1 MKRNTSTKSSVS
13 CETWGQ
19 LNGSSCIIKGVYPS
33 DSGVYWCE
41 SDRGECSN
49 TINIRVTTGVILESP
64 AVPLTEGD
72 SVTLNCSYKEKYAKE
87 STSNFSTAFYRNGAF
102 IGKRSEGRL
111 MLIHVS
117 KEDEGFYKCE
127 HPTKGESPENWLE
140 VRAATLSIHPSRS
153 VFFYYETVTLSCA
166 VPGSFSSWTV
176 KRNTSTKSSVS
187 CETWGQLN
195 GSSCTI
201 KGVYPSD
208 SGVYWCES
216 DRGECSNTINIRVT
230 TGVILESPAVP
241 LTEGDSV
248 TLNCSYKEK
257 YAKESTSNFSTAF
270 YRNGAFIGKR
280 SEGRL
285 RLIHVSKENEGFYKC
300 EHPTKGQS
308 PENWLEVRGD
318 DDDIRFCYGFEIED
332 ESKTMIVQKR
342 SIKQLILMN
351 ARSVERCKLQN
362 SCTSLPKIHSRLL
375 L

>member
-1 MKRNTSTKSSVS
+1 MIDLHMMSTDVS
-13 CETWGQ
+13 QPDVFE
-19 LNGSSCIIKGVYPS
+19 
-33 DSGVYWCE
+33 
-41 SDRGECSN
+41 
-49 TINIRVTTGVILESP
+49 P
-64 AVPLTEGD
+64 A
-72 SVTLNCSYKEKYAKE
+72 
-87 STSNFSTAFYRNGAF
+87 
-102 IGKRSEGRL
+102 
-111 MLIHVS
+111 
-117 KEDEGFYKCE
+117 
-127 HPTKGESPENWLE
+127 
-140 VRAATLSIHPSRS
+140 AATLSIHPSRS

-308 PENWLEVRGD
+308 PENWLEVRGNKIPATTPD
-318 DDDIRFCYGFEIED
+318 TTPPPPPPIALPNLV
-332 ESKTMIVQKR
+332 SMILLFILY
-342 SIKQLILMN
+342 SCILILSVYTYRKWAQ
-351 ARSVERCKLQN
+351 ARAEAKRKWRDHL
-362 SCTSLPKIHSRLL
+362 
-375 L
+375 

>member
-1 MKRNTSTKSSVS
+1 KYN
-13 CETWGQ
+13 EHIFAILQ
-19 LNGSSCIIKGVYPS
+19 LRRK
-33 DSGVYWCE
+33 
-41 SDRGECSN
+41 
-49 TINIRVTTGVILESP
+49 TRVRDHSLFFSISAGVILESP

-72 SVTLNCSYKEKYAKE
+72 SVTLNCSYKEKYAKG

-111 MLIHVS
+111 RLIHVS